1 MTDTNSQ
8 LKRLL
13 RGVTKVVS
21 EDELRKKLDLGRP
34 LRIKLGVDPTA
45 PDIHLG
51 HTVVLTKLRTFQDL
65 GHKVVFI
72 IGDFTAAI
80 GDPSGRDS
88 TRPPLSED
96 QINQNINTYTEQVFH
111 VLDKDKTEVR
121 YNGEWLYDLFERS
134 NPQFLLKSL
143 LRHHTVQQL
152 MERDDF
158 TERRKAGLPISLLE
172 LMYPLFQGYD
182 SVAVKAD
189 VELGGNDQLFNLL
202 MGRQMQKDNG
212 QEPQVI
218 LTLPLLEGLDGV
230 RKMSKSYSNHVG
242 IQDAPNDM
250 FGKIMSVPDNIMWR
264 YYELLTEEDLD
275 SVKKL
280 HPKEAKVNL
289 AQLMVKK
296 FHGSSAADAAA
307 QHFNSVFSKKEIPD
321 EMEDFA
327 LPNSNGMD
335 IVELLLAANLAESK
349 NEARR
354 LLEQGGVQLDGRKIS
369 LGEKIS
375 ISKPQVLKVGKRRFK
390 RLTPP

>member
-1 MTDTNSQ
+1 
-8 LKRLL
+8 
-13 RGVTKVVS
+13 
-21 EDELRKKLDLGRP
+21 
-34 LRIKLGVDPTA
+34 
-45 PDIHLG
+45 
-51 HTVVLTKLRTFQDL
+51 
-65 GHKVVFI
+65 
-72 IGDFTAAI
+72 
-80 GDPSGRDS
+80 
-88 TRPPLSED
+88 
-96 QINQNINTYTEQVFH
+96 
-111 VLDKDKTEVR
+111 
-121 YNGEWLYDLFERS
+121 
-134 NPQFLLKSL
+134 
-143 LRHHTVQQL
+143 
-152 MERDDF
+152 
-158 TERRKAGLPISLLE
+158 
-172 LMYPLFQGYD
+172 
-182 SVAVKAD
+182 
-189 VELGGNDQLFNLL
+189 
-202 MGRQMQKDNG
+202 
-212 QEPQVI
+212 
-218 LTLPLLEGLDGV
+218 
-230 RKMSKSYSNHVG
+230 
-242 IQDAPNDM
+242 M